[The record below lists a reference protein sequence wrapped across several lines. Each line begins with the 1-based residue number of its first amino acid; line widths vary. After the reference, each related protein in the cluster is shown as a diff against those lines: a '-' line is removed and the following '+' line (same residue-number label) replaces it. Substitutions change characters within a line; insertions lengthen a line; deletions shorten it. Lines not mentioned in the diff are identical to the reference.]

1 MPEVCVDLYA
11 LEAAKQRQNRVITDY
26 VTPDTLVLLAALLI
40 VANVVLICVYRQC
53 VKKEMDKHG
62 VAVS

>member
-1 MPEVCVDLYA
+1 MPEVCIDLYA
-11 LEAAKQRQNRVITDY
+11 LEAVKQRQNRVLTDY

-62 VAVS
+62 AAVS